1 MMMMNNG
8 DTGVQEQAPKTQE
21 GLATKVGKSFED
33 MIAKFKP
40 LELGNSVKTA
50 VDEASKFQEKMI
62 VNARSMGQ
70 TAAYAKG
77 IENSLAD
84 AGVNALLM
92 GGKMEDVL
100 ATFEKVTS
108 ELEKTTFLSTNFLS
122 NAQAIKKFGV
132 GEESV
137 TKIAV
142 FFDKVGGGM
151 EQAMDRTIQLVN
163 TAQKYGL
170 NAGKFVT
177 DVAAKMD
184 LLNKYG
190 FPKGVDDLSKMVVR
204 SKELGETLSV
214 AQNMADQIMD
224 SPEKAYEM
232 AAQLQTL
239 GGSFSQLGDGAQ
251 LLYMAQND
259 LQGLQE
265 QIIKATRGIA
275 TFNETTGQF
284 QISTNERLRLR
295 QLKNLGMDVDKVEE
309 AALKLAKQEKII
321 KEMQFAPEFKGV
333 SEENMRILSSYAQIE
348 KGGKITIEGKD
359 IKDNN
364 QLNSAKITEIL
375 SRISTGEGILSTDS
389 TKNVETIQNNLS
401 ANEQMTLA
409 TNKLNNAFT
418 IGILSL
424 NGFSST
430 LDKAAEVGKVYTE
443 VAAAQIVRFSSND
456 GRGELKREIDNIFT
470 EAKRNAERAITAA
483 RLGKSQVNV
492 ARQSVRVAGTIDIK
506 GVDAKLAELIKANLS
521 EYINREVARHM
532 RPHPHEGGTP

>member
-1 MMMMNNG
+1 MMMMSNG

-456 GRGELKREIDNIFT
+456 GRGDLKTEIDKIFT

-483 RLGKSQVNV
+483 NLQKSQVNV